1 MKKMNMN
8 PMRMCC
14 FCDMSSM
21 HIMMCHDRKRVIYI
35 INKFKERHEYEKDYF
50 YDSIDFRAAA

>member
-1 MKKMNMN
+1 MN

-35 INKFKERHEYEKDYF
+35 INKYKERHEYEKDYF